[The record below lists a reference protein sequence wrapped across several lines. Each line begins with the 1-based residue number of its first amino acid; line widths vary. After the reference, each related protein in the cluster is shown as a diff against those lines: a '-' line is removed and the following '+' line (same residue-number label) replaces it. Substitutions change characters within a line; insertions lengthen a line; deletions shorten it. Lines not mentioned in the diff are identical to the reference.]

1 MQNREQLNS
10 AIENISS
17 GKLFDVIRTKIKIE
31 EKGIDKEG
39 FYNIVEE
46 LNQKANLSV

>member
-17 GKLFDVIRTKIKIE
+17 GKLFDAIREVIKIE
-31 EKGIDKEG
+31 EKEIDKDG
-39 FYNIVEE
+39 FYNIVKE
-46 LNQKANLSV
+46 LNQKAN